1 LVPCQDTNGLAQPGW
16 PEWILFDQ
24 SIDLVRIIRVD
35 NPDAAGALSAWRFQ
49 RPCGVDLVGVALKK
63 RQVLGHM
70 IAPYVRTCVRR
81 RLAALQVASGST
93 LFSRQPDGRLRLTAS
108 GDAIAQCA
116 EIMERQVD
124 LVGESL
130 GAGRGQYA
138 GSVKLTAV
146 PIVANRLLVPAIG
159 ELLDRHPALQVELIP
174 ESRELS
180 LSRREA
186 DLAIRLARPSTG
198 GASVKARRIGTLEY
212 SVYAARSYAVKAA
225 ARLPWITYDD
235 SLAHLPQAKWIAKA
249 ASGSDIC
256 RLKVHD
262 AETAME
268 AVLAG
273 LGKTLLPTVIG
284 KREPRLRRLETEA
297 RSPLPAREMWLLA
310 HADQTDFGR
319 IVAVVSWLENVMTA
333 IKT

>member
-1 LVPCQDTNGLAQPGW
+1 MQLKNWNDLRYLLAIKRSSTITAAARLLSVDDTTV
-16 PEWILFDQ
+16 
-24 SIDLVRIIRVD
+24 S
-35 NPDAAGALSAWRFQ
+35 
-49 RPCGVDLVGVALKK
+49 
-63 RQVLGHM
+63 
-70 IAPYVRTCVRR
+70 R

-124 LVGESL
+124 LTNASL

-138 GSVKLTAV
+138 GSVRLTSV

-159 ELLDRHPALQVELIP
+159 KLLDRHPALQLELIP
-174 ESRELS
+174 ESRDLS

-198 GASVKARRIGTLEY
+198 GASVNARRIGTLQY
-212 SVYAARSYAVKAA
+212 SVYAARSYSLKAA

-235 SLAHLPQAKWIAKA
+235 TLAHLPQAKWIAKA
-249 ASGSDIC
+249 TGGRANDIC
-256 RLKVHD
+256 QLRVHD

-268 AVLAG
+268 SVLTG
-273 LGKTLLPTVIG
+273 LGKTLLPTVIAQ
-284 KREPRLRRLETEA
+284 REPRLRRLETDA
-297 RSPLPAREMWLLA
+297 RSPLPLREMWLLA
-310 HADQTDFGR
+310 HADQTDLGR
-319 IVAVVSWLENVMTA
+319 IVAVVSWLENVVMTA
-333 IKT
+333 IKP

>member
-1 LVPCQDTNGLAQPGW
+1 MRIEGEMLRCQTAEMQLKNWNDLRFLLAIKRGSTITAAARLLSVDDTTV
-16 PEWILFDQ
+16 
-24 SIDLVRIIRVD
+24 S
-35 NPDAAGALSAWRFQ
+35 
-49 RPCGVDLVGVALKK
+49 
-63 RQVLGHM
+63 
-70 IAPYVRTCVRR
+70 R
-81 RLAALQVASGST
+81 RLAALQAASGST

-130 GAGRGQYA
+130 GAGHGQYA

-146 PIVANRLLVPAIG
+146 PIVANRLFVPAIG
-159 ELLDRHPALQVELIP
+159 KLLDRHPALQVELIP
-174 ESRELS
+174 ESRDLS

-186 DLAIRLARPSTG
+186 DLAIRLARPSSG
-198 GASVKARRIGTLEY
+198 GASVKARRIGTLQY

-235 SLAHLPQAKWIAKA
+235 SLVHLPQAKWIAKA
-249 ASGSDIC
+249 ASGSADDIC
-256 RLKVHD
+256 RLRVHD

-284 KREPRLRRLETEA
+284 KREPRLQRLETDA
-297 RSPLPAREMWLLA
+297 RSPLPSREMWLLA
-310 HADQTDFGR
+310 HADQTDLGR
-319 IVAVVSWLENVMTA
+319 IVAVVSWLENVVMTA